1 MSDHKVR
8 PRTVRVLV
16 HLGTGGTIAVG
27 CIRSIWS
34 GAQRADT
41 RLSSAILLDEV
52 PPVPRGVDSDVWLAY
67 HGLGRIIDRQ
77 WQRAQG
83 ILPR

>member
-1 MSDHKVR
+1 MSESR

-27 CIRSIWS
+27 VLRSIWS
-34 GAQRADT
+34 GPQRADT
-41 RLSSAILLDEV
+41 RLSSAIRLDQV
-52 PPVPRGVDSDVWLAY
+52 PPCPVGVDADVWLAY

-83 ILPR
+83 IDPR

>member
-1 MSDHKVR
+1 M
-8 PRTVRVLV
+8 LV
-16 HLGTGGTIAVG
+16 HLGTGGTVAVG